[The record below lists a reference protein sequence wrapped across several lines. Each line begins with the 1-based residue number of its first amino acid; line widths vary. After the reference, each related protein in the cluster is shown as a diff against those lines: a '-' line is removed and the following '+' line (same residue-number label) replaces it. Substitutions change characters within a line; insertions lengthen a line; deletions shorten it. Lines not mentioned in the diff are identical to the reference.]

1 LAHALWGNR
10 WNTVSFLLLIQ
21 IISVS
26 LIGLGT
32 SFKGEHIDLASIIS
46 SVISDR
52 ISCLCFIK
60 PVFLHEIIKESTDGG
75 DYDANHQGAN
85 TLFVIFLTLTV
96 LSLELLNLCHIGI
109 KGAIGHLFTKEGQ
122 KTSLYWPVVFVS
134 LIKLILF
141 FFTVT
146 LNQWIEEPE
155 HLVTAGCG
163 VVIGLSA
170 TRVLIYFS
178 IHQKALL
185 DTSIRNA
192 KQSVVNVKSTI
203 LRATT
208 KKSVQGPDEDLRNRV
223 NEY

>member
-1 LAHALWGNR
+1 M
-10 WNTVSFLLLIQ
+10 
-21 IISVS
+21 
-26 LIGLGT
+26 GLGRLSKVST
-32 SFKGEHIDLASIIS
+32 LTWASIIS

-75 DYDANHQGAN
+75 DYDANHQAAN
-85 TLFVIFLTLTV
+85 TLFVIFLTLT
-96 LSLELLNLCHIGI
+96 LISLELLNLCHIGI
-109 KGAIGHLFTKEGQ
+109 NGAIGHLFTKEGQ
-122 KTSLYWPVVFVS
+122 KTRLYWPVVFVS

-155 HLVTAGCG
+155 HLVTAACA

-185 DTSIRNA
+185 DTSVRKA

-203 LRATT
+203 LRATN
-208 KKSVQGPDEDLRNRV
+208 KKSDLCNRV